1 MIDAQA
7 FKTAFEQAQEDNSKA
22 PKSAE
27 EETSAAAT
35 AGDESVDK
43 SDDEEE
49 EKKVDKVESSEGQTD
64 AAKVSKRS
72 VGIWDKRRGGWLIQ
86 DPLCCFRERKL
97 LLRARRAKNPSSPN

>member
-1 MIDAQA
+1 MLEADEMVFMIMIDAQA

-27 EETSAAAT
+27 EETSAT

-49 EKKVDKVESSEGQTD
+49 EKKVEKVEKSEGQTE
-64 AAKVSKRS
+64 AAKVSEWVVKVWVKR
-72 VGIWDKRRGGWLIQ
+72 GKGKLIC
-86 DPLCCFRERKL
+86 DVCFAL
-97 LLRARRAKNPSSPN
+97 GRARCC